1 MSDSMILLTPSI
13 NPDGG
18 SSGMKSNNRT
28 TIILLFCAIL
38 AGGAGWYISRNYIKQ
53 EVSSYKAS
61 FDAERETVPVVVAN
75 IDLNV
80 GDVITT
86 ENASIRDVPN
96 TFVPS
101 SAVAPEQFASVLEG
115 RQLVHQVRA
124 GDPILAVNVSQ
135 VLVSGLTSLL
145 KEGERAITIPVSSL
159 DTFSG
164 FLGPGDYVDLMIT
177 MRDGA
182 VNRTVPLAQNLRILA
197 AGSDLDD
204 GVPGKNSG
212 RISEVTLGVKPLIA
226 TRLIHAQTVGDISLL
241 LRKPEDT
248 YDDFNDYVTIDN
260 LVDIPV
266 QQKPVAPPPPPPKSE
281 WGFELIKGG
290 KRS

>member
-1 MSDSMILLTPSI
+1 
-13 NPDGG
+13 
-18 SSGMKSNNRT
+18 MKSNNRT

-38 AGGAGWYISRNYIKQ
+38 AGGAGWYISRNYIQQ
-53 EVSSYKAS
+53 EVSSYKSS
-61 FDAERETVPVVVAN
+61 FDAERKTVPVVVAN
-75 IDLNV
+75 FDLKV
-80 GDVITT
+80 GDVIST
-86 ENASIRDVPN
+86 ENASVRDIPN

-101 SAVAPEQFASVLEG
+101 SAVAPEQFASILEG
-115 RQLVHQVRA
+115 RQLVHQVQS

-135 VLVSGLTSLL
+135 VMVDGLASLL
-145 KEGERAITIPVSSL
+145 KKGERAITIPVSTL

-164 FLGPGDYVDLMIT
+164 FLSPGDYVDLMIT
-177 MRDGA
+177 MKDGA
-182 VNRTVPLAQNLRILA
+182 VNRTVPLAQNLRIMA
-197 AGSDLDD
+197 AGSDLDN
-204 GVPGKNSG
+204 GVPSKSVG

-226 TRLIHAQTVGDISLL
+226 TRLIHAQTVGDITLL

-260 LVDIPV
+260 LVDIPI
-266 QQKPVAPPPPPPKSE
+266 QQKAAPPPPPAPKSE